1 MYFTNIM
8 IKKIIAS
15 ILAFCLVFNLS
26 AQEQTLAPKASK
38 KKPNILFIAVDD
50 LKPLLNCY
58 GATYMKTPN
67 FDRLAKMGVS
77 FTNAHVQQA
86 VCGPSRASIMTGT
99 YPDRTRVWD
108 LHTDFRQSAPD
119 LVSMPEHL
127 ANNGYETTA
136 IGKIYHKGSTSPGH
150 DGKSWTMPHT
160 IPENYDPKYGE
171 PAFSYYQ
178 DKNTK
183 AQFDKMINVDGIK
196 RNDAFKTLKPST
208 ESADVPDEAYQ
219 DGIYTVEAVSKLK
232 TLAKGNKPFFLGVGY
247 QRPHLP
253 FVAPKKY
260 WDLYDRK
267 NIPLAAFRAL
277 SANTPQLAYH
287 SFGELMAFTDI
298 DKNAK
303 LGKELPEEKQREL
316 IHGYMACI
324 SFIDAQLG
332 KLLDAIEKNG
342 LKDNT
347 LIVLWGD
354 HGFHLGDHTI
364 WCKHSNFEQAT
375 RIPFMFAGP
384 GVAKN
389 IQVNAPVEL
398 VSTFPTLFDLAGVSH
413 HPQEEGKSI
422 SALLDSDKKTTF
434 SRTYAFGQYPRN
446 KVMGYYVRTEKYR
459 YTEWHGNNFRTNND
473 YDEANI
479 VGIELYDYEK
489 DPNESKNYAE
499 DPAYATAAKMLKTLL
514 VNELKT
520 SRKNDPSKDK
530 ATPPKSQNGK
540 GDEEGDEEGSGG
552 KGKNKNGKNKGKK
565 NDAQA
570 EDGIKEEKTKDGKG
584 KDGKGKGKNKTDKS
598 QSNSTGKIEENAADK
613 MVDVDPSDATP
624 SQTKQPNVLFIIS
637 DDFGYHDLSINGS
650 KLYQT
655 PNIDKLAKSGVQFK
669 QAYSSYPRCTP
680 SRYGLITGTYPV
692 NEHHGEVASIPANQN
707 FIKQFKAAGY
717 QSSYIGKWHLG
728 EGNNA
733 PKGFG
738 FDHSFAAG
746 AAGATSSQFYP
757 FNGKKGGKQP
767 EAEKDVEDVQEAG
780 KDGDYLT
787 DLLTDQTIKYIKN
800 RDKSK
805 PFFSMLAYYAV
816 HTPIEGKPEDVKRN
830 QEELKKI
837 NFGDT
842 PEYIK
847 EGNGRRKMRQDNPE
861 YAAMVENV
869 DQNIGRILAS
879 LQEQGLLENTIVV
892 FTSDHGGLSNDG
904 GNNRILAT
912 TNIPLKAGKGH
923 LYEGGIRVPLIMQWT
938 KGLKPMTEDNSV
950 VLGMDVMTS
959 LLDLSNGEKLSGGD
973 GQSFVPVIN
982 KKENW
987 NNRTVYWHE
996 DKARPNSTGDSKCT
1010 VVRSGDYKLMHFYGD
1025 NKYEMYNVK
1034 KDISETTNIYDTE
1047 KSKAAELTKLLEA
1060 WKAKYLADFKPSK
1073 TIDPSDPKADKKAQ
1087 RKEEKKAEKK
1097 AAKKA
1102 EKNGNKE

>member
-1 MYFTNIM
+1 MTKNF
-8 IKKIIAS
+8 IAS
-15 ILAFCLVFNLS
+15 IFAFCFVLNLS
-26 AQEQTLAPKASK
+26 AQELSMAPKGSK

-108 LHTDFRQSAPD
+108 LQTDFRQSAPD

-127 ANNGYETTA
+127 VNQGYETTA
-136 IGKIYHKGSTSPGH
+136 IGKIFHKGSSAPGH
-150 DGKSWTMPHT
+150 DGKSWTIPHT
-160 IPENYDPKYGE
+160 TPENFDPKYGE
-171 PAFSYYQ
+171 PAYSYYQ

-183 AQFDKMINVDGIK
+183 AQFDKMINEDGMN
-196 RNDAFKTLKPST
+196 RNQAFKKLKPST
-208 ESADVPDEAYQ
+208 ESADVSDEAYQ
-219 DGIYTVEAVSKLK
+219 DGIYTVEALSKMK

-260 WDLYDRK
+260 WNLYDRK
-267 NIPLAAFRAL
+267 KIPLAAFRAL

-303 LGKELPEEKQREL
+303 LGKELSEDKQREL
-316 IHGYMACI
+316 IHGYMACV
-324 SFIDAQLG
+324 SYIDAQLG
-332 KLLDAIEKNG
+332 KLLDAVEKNG

-389 IQVNAPVEL
+389 VKVNAPVEL

-422 SALLDSDKKTTF
+422 AALLDTDKKTTY
-434 SRTYAFGQYPRN
+434 SRSYAFGQYPRN

-459 YTEWHGNNFRTNND
+459 YTEWHDNNYRTNDAYN
-473 YDEANI
+473 ESNI
-479 VGIELYDYEK
+479 VGTELYDYEK
-489 DPNESKNYAE
+489 DPNESKNFAN
-499 DPAYATAAKMLKTLL
+499 DPAYATTAKMLKVLL

-530 ATPPKSQNGK
+530 ATPPKSATAG
-540 GDEEGDEEGSGG
+540 GDDEGDEEGSGG
-552 KGKNKNGKNKGKK
+552 NGKNKNGKNKGGK
-565 NDAQA
+565 
-570 EDGIKEEKTKDGKG
+570 KDGKKADKLNDEVDSPKSDGKTG
-584 KDGKGKGKNKTDKS
+584 KDGAGTKHKSDDNPGNIGSTD
-598 QSNSTGKIEENAADK
+598 N
-613 MVDVDPSDATP
+613 TP
-624 SQTKQPNVLFIIS
+624 SQTKQPNILFIIS
-637 DDFGYHDLSINGS
+637 DDFGYHDLSINGA

-655 PNIDKLAKSGVQFK
+655 PNIDKLAKNGVQFK

-692 NEHHGEVASIPANQN
+692 NEHHGEVAAIPTNQN
-707 FIKQFKAAGY
+707 FIKQFKLAGY

-728 EGNNA
+728 DGGNA

-746 AAGATSSQFYP
+746 AAGATASQFYP
-757 FNGKKGGKQP
+757 FNGKKGGNEP
-767 EAEKDVEDVQEAG
+767 EAEKDMEDVQAAG
-780 KDGDYLT
+780 KEGDYLS

-816 HTPIEGKPEDVKRN
+816 HTPLEGKPADVKRN
-830 QEELKKI
+830 QEELKGI
-837 NFGDT
+837 NFGSS

-847 EGNGRRKMRQDNPE
+847 EGNGRRKMRQDNAD

-869 DQNIGRILAS
+869 DENIGRILAS
-879 LQEQGLLENTIVV
+879 LQEQGVLENTIVV

-923 LYEGGIRVPLIMQWT
+923 LYEGGIRVPLIMQWN
-938 KGLKPMTEDNSV
+938 KGLKPMSEDNSI

-959 LLDLSNGEKLSGGD
+959 LLDLSNGKKLSGGD

-982 KKENW
+982 KTENW
-987 NNRTVYWHE
+987 NSRTVFWHE

-1010 VVRSGDYKLMHFYGD
+1010 VVRSGDYKLMHFYGE

-1034 KDISETTNIYDTE
+1034 KDISETTNLFSKET
-1047 KSKAAELTKLLEA
+1047 SKATELTRLLKT

-1073 TIDPSDPKADKKAQ
+1073 TIDPNDPKADKKAQ
-1087 RKEEKKAEKK
+1087 KKADRK
-1097 AAKKA
+1097 AERKA
-1102 EKNGNKE
+1102 EKNGNKD